1 MTGEDSLVKR
11 IISEGGDELIIPEWV
26 TEAVKAKQVEI
37 RITIEPDRQE
47 IEIEPWQPYE
57 MKCPYGR
64 GE

>member
-11 IISEGGDELIIPEWV
+11 IVSEGGDELIIPEWV
-26 TEAVKAKQVEI
+26 AEAVKAKQVEI

-57 MKCPYGR
+57 MKCPYGKNN
-64 GE
+64 

>member
-1 MTGEDSLVKR
+1 MTGENSLVKR
-11 IISEGGDELIIPEWV
+11 IVLEGVDELIIPEWV

-57 MKCPYGR
+57 MKCPYGK